1 MSAVSQDRRV
11 WLLEDVRCEMKRGR
25 IRALL
30 RLVSVL
36 ALALPILA
44 ACARGQATPT
54 PAPSGAT
61 PTAGQTPAAV
71 SSPTQAAVTT
81 PTGEKVLRIH
91 EYTYPDVFD
100 PQKSSFSNE
109 IAVLH
114 MNYEGLTRLDKDL
127 NTVPAAAESWEFNQD
142 GTVVTFHLRAG
153 LKYSDGTPL
162 TAERFRYAVERT
174 CDPKTAGEYQSILF
188 DIVGCEEFA
197 GTDPNDQ
204 AAYEAARQK
213 LGVEAPDDR
222 TLIVRLT
229 HPAPYFPTIASL
241 WVFYPARKELIEQ
254 GGENWWKDPK
264 LQIGNGPFQ
273 MVEVVEDQRI
283 RFVANTNYWEGRPK
297 LDAVEIIYQK
307 ESSVALEAYKAG
319 QLDMFSPDPSQLPA
333 IKSDPELSKQLVTYP
348 AATTI
353 QLSFNLTKEP
363 FTDKKVREAF
373 AYAFDRKTYCEQIRN
388 GDCTPT
394 LEWIPPGIPGHIGT
408 DTYGFDPAKAKQ
420 ALAES
425 KYGGPDKLPEI
436 KLTFNSDDPAARPR
450 VEWIAG
456 QYRDILGVNIT
467 LEPVDGK
474 TLVAMRK
481 DPSTYPQMT
490 TAGWIQD
497 YPDPQNWLSVYWKCD
512 ATFAQRFGYCNKQFD
527 ELVTKADQELDQ
539 QKRIELYKQAHQ
551 ILIDDVP
558 GPFLYNPL
566 NIWLVKPS
574 VTGYSPTP
582 SDDAF
587 PGEFASLMTL
597 DIKK

>member
-1 MSAVSQDRRV
+1 
-11 WLLEDVRCEMKRGR
+11 
-25 IRALL
+25 
-30 RLVSVL
+30 
-36 ALALPILA
+36 
-44 ACARGQATPT
+44 
-54 PAPSGAT
+54 
-61 PTAGQTPAAV
+61 
-71 SSPTQAAVTT
+71 
-81 PTGEKVLRIH
+81 
-91 EYTYPDVFD
+91 
-100 PQKSSFSNE
+100 
-109 IAVLH
+109 
-114 MNYEGLTRLDKDL
+114 
-127 NTVPAAAESWEFNQD
+127 
-142 GTVVTFHLRAG
+142 
-153 LKYSDGTPL
+153 
-162 TAERFRYAVERT
+162 
-174 CDPKTAGEYQSILF
+174 
-188 DIVGCEEFA
+188 
-197 GTDPNDQ
+197 
-204 AAYEAARQK
+204 
-213 LGVEAPDDR
+213 
-222 TLIVRLT
+222 
-229 HPAPYFPTIASL
+229 
-241 WVFYPARKELIEQ
+241 
-254 GGENWWKDPK
+254 
-264 LQIGNGPFQ
+264 

-394 LEWIPPGIPGHIGT
+394 LEWVPPGIPGHIGT
-408 DTYGFDPAKAKQ
+408 DKNGFDPAKAKQ

-490 TAGWIQD
+490 MAGWIQD

>member
-1 MSAVSQDRRV
+1 MRKYRKIWHIL
-11 WLLEDVRCEMKRGR
+11 WLL
-25 IRALL
+25 
-30 RLVSVL
+30 VL
-36 ALALPILA
+36 ALPVLA
-44 ACARGQATPT
+44 ACARSQATPT
-54 PAPSGAT
+54 PVPSGVT
-61 PTAGQTPAAV
+61 PQAGETPQAGQTPAA
-71 SSPTQAAVTT
+71 AVTT
-81 PTGEKVLRIH
+81 TGGEKILRIH

-114 MNYEGLTRLDKDL
+114 MNYEGLTRLDQNL

-188 DIVGCEEFA
+188 DIVGCQEFA
-197 GTDPNDQ
+197 ETDPNDQ
-204 AAYEAARQK
+204 AAYQAARQK

-283 RFVANTNYWEGRPK
+283 RFVANPNYWEGKPK
-297 LDAVEIIYQK
+297 LDGVEIVYQK

-319 QLDMFSPDPSQLPA
+319 QIDMFSPDPSQLPA

-373 AYAFDRKTYCEQIRN
+373 AYAFDRKTFCEQIRN

-408 DTYGFDPAKAKQ
+408 DKYGFDPAKAKQ

-425 KYGGPDKLPEI
+425 SYGGPDKLPEI
-436 KLTFNSDDPAARPR
+436 KLTYNSDDPAARPR
-450 VEWIAG
+450 MEWIAG

-490 TAGWIQD
+490 LAGWIQD

-512 ATFAQRFGYCNKQFD
+512 ATFAQRFGYCNQEFD
-527 ELVTKADQELDQ
+527 RIVTQADQELDQ
-539 QKRIELYKQAHQ
+539 QKRIELYKQAHL
-551 ILIDDVP
+551 ILIDDAP

-566 NIWLVKPS
+566 NIWLVKPY
-574 VTGYSPTP
+574 VTGYNPTP

-597 DIKK
+597 DIQK